1 MAVKTFAVPKTQG
14 PRSIAQWK
22 QFFFDREVVAR
33 AVGRGGVK
41 ALARFG
47 AIVRRTAQTS
57 MRYRKGASSPGSPPS
72 AHKSKRLAGLKK
84 LGRAKHN
91 GALLRELL
99 FFAFDPST
107 RTVVVGPV
115 GFKGSRGT
123 PIPHLHEFGGTR
135 QAGKGEVMAVKNK
148 PGRDA
153 KGKFVS
159 AGERLVK
166 IAGKTLRYPARPYMR
181 PALMKTV
188 HKFAAQFAGVVH
200 SGG

>member
-91 GALLRELL
+91 GALLREFL
-99 FFAFDPST
+99 FSVRDPSGST
-107 RTVVVGPV
+107 VVGPM
-115 GFKGSRGT
+115 GFKGKGQPVPSLME
-123 PIPHLHEFGGTR
+123 HGGTR
-135 QAGKGEVMAVKNK
+135 QAYSGETMAVKN
-148 PGRDA
+148 PAGRDDR
-153 KGKFVS
+153 GRFYSRGVQ
-159 AGERLVK
+159 LVK
-166 IAGKTLRYPARPYMR
+166 IGGKTLRYPARPYMR
-181 PALMKTV
+181 PALRKTAA
-188 HKFAAQFAGVVH
+188 KFPQAFRNGFTR
-200 SGG
+200 